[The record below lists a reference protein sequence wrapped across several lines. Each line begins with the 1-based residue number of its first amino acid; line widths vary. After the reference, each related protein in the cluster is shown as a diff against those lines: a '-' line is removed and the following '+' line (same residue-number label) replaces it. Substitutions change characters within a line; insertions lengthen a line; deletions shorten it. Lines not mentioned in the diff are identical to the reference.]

1 MLQLYTKVRC
11 FGKGKEGYMEYQ
23 LLLGDC
29 LTVLKTLPSN
39 SVQCCITS
47 PPY

>member
-1 MLQLYTKVRC
+1 
-11 FGKGKEGYMEYQ
+11 MEYQ

-29 LTVLKTLPSN
+29 IDVLKTLPAN
-39 SVQCCITS
+39 SVQCCVTS